1 MRRPSA
7 AEAMLLVT
15 VTIWAFNFTV
25 TKYAFENG
33 FKPLAYS
40 SVRFTV
46 AGLLFALL
54 TYGRERTFRLERRHV
69 LLLLGAAF
77 VGIYLNQLSFVYAI
91 DLTTASTTALIF
103 GTLPVVTALFAFAF
117 GIERLSRRLW
127 IATALSFAGVALV
140 AVGGKGGLSADLL
153 GNLLAFAG
161 AATWGLYS
169 VAIVP
174 LMRHYSPY
182 RISAIALLAGAVPG
196 LLTALPQ
203 LFDQDWQLPALVWA
217 GFAYA
222 VVGPLVVTNILW
234 FTAIDRVGP
243 SRATL
248 VANLQPFL
256 AALFAV
262 VLLSETMTVVQVLG
276 GGAIAVSLL
285 VARRRPAV
293 EPA

>member
-25 TKYAFENG
+25 TKYVFEHG
-33 FKPLAYS
+33 FEPLAYS
-40 SVRFTV
+40 SVRFAT
-46 AGLLFALL
+46 AGMLFALL
-54 TYGRERTFRLERRHV
+54 TYGLERSFRLERRHAV
-69 LLLLGAAF
+69 LLFGAAL
-77 VGIYLNQLSFVYAI
+77 VGIYLNQLAFVYAI

-117 GIERLSRRLW
+117 GIERLSRRL
-127 IATALSFAGVALV
+127 IVAGSFSFAGVALV
-140 AVGGKGGLSADLL
+140 AAGSEAGLSADLT
-153 GNLLAFAG
+153 GNLLAFA
-161 AATWGLYS
+161 AAVTWGLYS

-182 RISAIALLAGAVPG
+182 RISAFALIVGSVPA
-196 LLTALPQ
+196 LITALPQ
-203 LFDQDWQLPALVWA
+203 LLDQDWDLSALVWA
-217 GFAYA
+217 GFVFG
-222 VVGPLVVTNILW
+222 VVGPLVVTNVLW

-248 VANLQPFL
+248 VANLQPFI
-256 AALFAV
+256 AAIFAV
-262 VLLSETMTVVQVLG
+262 VLLSETITVVQVFG
-276 GGAIAVSLL
+276 GAAIAVSLL
-285 VARRRPAV
+285 LARRRPVA

>member
-1 MRRPSA
+1 
-7 AEAMLLVT
+7 MLLAT

-40 SVRFTV
+40 SIRFTL

-54 TYGRERTFRLERRHV
+54 TYGREHSFRLERRHL
-69 LLLLGAAF
+69 LLLLGAAL

-91 DLTTASTTALIF
+91 DLTSASTTGLIF
-103 GTLPVVTALFAFAF
+103 GTLPIVTALFAFLF

-127 IATALSFAGVALV
+127 FASAISFIGVALV
-140 AVGGKGGLSADLL
+140 AVGSEAGFTADLL
-153 GNLLAFAG
+153 GNLLAFVA

-174 LMRHYSPY
+174 LLHHYSPY
-182 RISAIALLAGAVPG
+182 RISAIALLAGAVPA

-203 LFDQDWQLPALVWA
+203 LRDQDWDLPPLVWA
-217 GFAYA
+217 AFAFA
-222 VVGPLVVTNILW
+222 VVGPLVVTNVLW

-262 VLLSETMTVVQVLG
+262 VLLSETMTVVQVV
-276 GGAIAVSLL
+276 GGATIALSLVL
-285 VARRRPAV
+285 ARRRPAV